1 MTEGEEEY
9 NMQKHMQIGRA
20 RVAGRAGAC
29 LIAAFILAAAPP
41 FETGIKAVYGAESSV
56 IETLNVT
63 VKTTF
68 GEQEEIPEPEIQ
80 VTGTGCT
87 QGDIQFGT
95 DYDKWKPG
103 KAVKVDI
110 TVYADSGKVFPVS
123 LNRSKCKVS
132 GAEFVSAKALDDTT
146 LQVRINYRPVT
157 VLGNTDKAGWSSSKR
172 RAIWKEVP
180 NAPGYSVV
188 LYGNDKVVK
197 RLTVED
203 ATSVSLAEYMEDV
216 DKTYYYEVKAI
227 PITADQKKYLKEGEF
242 VTSTEQELDWED
254 WNEDTGSS
262 GNSGPGGGTGDGGAI
277 KGNNY
282 VLPDGR
288 TETNTWKKIS
298 NQWDYFDQN
307 GNMARGWQYV
317 NGFWYYMDGNGIM
330 QTGWINPS
338 GDSWFYLNPNGDM
351 LTGWFQPNPS
361 EWYYMDASGY
371 MQRGWIQVN
380 DKQYY
385 MGQDGRMQIGWIQV
399 DGVWYYLNSDGSKA
413 VNTVVDGR
421 TLGPNG
427 EEIR

>member
-1 MTEGEEEY
+1 M
-9 NMQKHMQIGRA
+9 
-20 RVAGRAGAC
+20 
-29 LIAAFILAAAPP
+29 AALVLAAAPP
-41 FETGIKAVYGAESSV
+41 FGGEIKAVYGAESSV
-56 IETLNVT
+56 IETLNVS

-68 GEQEEIPEPEIQ
+68 GEQEEIPVPEIQ
-80 VTGTGCT
+80 VTGNGCT
-87 QGDIQFGT
+87 QGDIQYGT

-103 KAVKVDI
+103 KAVKIDI
-110 TVYADSGKVFPVS
+110 TVHANSGKVFPVS

-132 GAEFVSAKALDDTT
+132 GAEFISAKALDDTT

-157 VLGNTDKAGWSSSKR
+157 VLGNTEKAGWSSSKR
-172 RAIWKEVP
+172 RAIWKKVP
-180 NAPGYSVV
+180 DAPGYSVV

-197 RLTVED
+197 RLTVEGE
-203 ATSVSLAEYMEDV
+203 TSVSLAQYMEDV

-254 WNEDTGSS
+254 WNENTSS
-262 GNSGPGGGTGDGGAI
+262 SDSSGPGGGPGDGGAI

-298 NQWDYFDQN
+298 NQWYYFDQN
-307 GNMARGWQYV
+307 GNMARGWQNV
-317 NGFWYYMDGNGIM
+317 NGFWYYMDANGIM
-330 QTGWINPS
+330 QTGWVNPS

-351 LTGWFQPNPS
+351 LTGWFHPNPND
-361 EWYYMDASGY
+361 WYYMDASGY

-385 MGQDGRMQIGWIQV
+385 MGQDGKMMTGWIQV
-399 DGVWYYLNSDGSKA
+399 EGQWYYLNSDGSKA